1 MLLTQSNTE
10 VLTIVSQNP
19 AGIST
24 ADIFKRL
31 VDVYKD
37 STITTPGDVSKAVWT
52 LRSKDYITTSKDLKK
67 KLHKITGYGKTA
79 LKHDDQERLELAIT
93 ADIAGNQK
101 KLTEEV
107 VLSEIKPV
115 RKMGFVPV
123 KEPDLPAIIP
133 EPFTHK
139 FTPEQLQD
147 LVSTRIEEWRFN
159 NMKADDSD
167 LAVTLKKRGYTVLD
181 PLNDLHFSLI
191 TIINAMEAASSHP
204 GITRKEQKIDTL
216 QRLSV
221 LLSDDISTVLGEIVT
236 DLTGLNE
243 KEAVAG

>member
-37 STITTPGDVSKAVWT
+37 STITTPSDVSKAVWT

-79 LKHDDQERLELAIT
+79 LKSDDQERLELAIT
-93 ADIAGNQK
+93 ADIAATK
-101 KLTEEV
+101 PSVTA
-107 VLSEIKPV
+107 SEPTAMPT
-115 RKMGFVPV
+115 MGFIPV
-123 KEPDLPAIIP
+123 KEPDLPETMP
-133 EPFTHK
+133 ERFKYK
-139 FTPEQLQD
+139 FTYEELED
-147 LVSTRIEEWRFN
+147 LVRTRIKESRFDSL
-159 NMKADDSD
+159 KAIDNTADAVD
-167 LAVTLKKRGYTVLD
+167 LAKQAGYTVLD
-181 PLNDLHFSLI
+181 PSDDLHAPFI
-191 TIINAMEAASSHP
+191 TLINAVEAASSYP

-216 QRLSV
+216 KRLG
-221 LLSDDISTVLGEIVT
+221 LLMSDDIKTLFDDIIEVL
-236 DLTGLNE
+236 NRF
-243 KEAVAG
+243 KELPA